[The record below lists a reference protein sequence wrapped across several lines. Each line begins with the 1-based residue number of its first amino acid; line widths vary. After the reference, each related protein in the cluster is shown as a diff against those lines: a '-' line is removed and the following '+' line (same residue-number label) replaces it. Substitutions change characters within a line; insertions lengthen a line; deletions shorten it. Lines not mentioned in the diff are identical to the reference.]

1 MQVKN
6 TQDHYV
12 SFTARMNPGAKTKGY
27 DAHGNEIMKESLPQL
42 KTVTIPPLAT
52 VEIDDAIWNAATKGK
67 PAERQKITLEKEAV
81 QIGTDKSGA
90 VAEHFISVPTGNG
103 VFTSFNPVLD
113 LVKQGTLEIVEHA
126 ALNITLEQMRIAVE
140 KAQGYALPK
149 EVEEA
154 KLVNMYH
161 LLCS

>member
-12 SFTARMNPGAKTKGY
+12 AFTARMNPGAKTKGV
-27 DAHGNEIMKESLPQL
+27 DAHGNEILKDALPQL
-42 KTVTIPPLAT
+42 KSVTIPPLAT

-67 PAERQKITLEKEAV
+67 PTKRQKITMEKEPV

-90 VAEHFISVPTGNG
+90 VAEHFISVPNGNG

-140 KAQGYALPK
+140 KAQGYSLPK

>member
-12 SFTARMNPGAKTKGY
+12 AFTARMNHGAKTKGI
-27 DAHGNEIMKESLPQL
+27 DAHGNEILKDALPQL
-42 KTVTIPPLAT
+42 KSVTIPPLAT

-67 PAERQKITLEKEAV
+67 PAKRQKIVMDKEPV
-81 QIGTDKSGA
+81 QIGTDKNGA
-90 VAEHFISVPTGNG
+90 VAEHFISVPNGSG

-113 LVKQGTLEIVEHA
+113 LVKLGHLVIVEHA
-126 ALNITLEQMRIAVE
+126 KLELTMEQMRAAVE
-140 KAQGYALPK
+140 KAQGYALPEK
-149 EVEEA
+149 VDEA
-154 KLVNMYH
+154 KLMNMYH